1 MKKILI
7 MPDSFKGSLTAGEF
21 CRIARQRLKEVFGD
35 RYDTLSIP
43 MADGGEGTADCFLA
57 LDGFE
62 RICVTVHNAYMETV
76 PAYYALRG
84 DTAVIELAQAA
95 SLPSVKGREDPARTT
110 TYGVGDMIA
119 DAVKRGVVNILLG
132 LGGSCTNDA
141 GCGMARALGTVFKDS
156 DNNSF
161 LPTGGTL
168 DKVCSIDTTV
178 TEKLLDKVKI
188 TAMCDV
194 NNPLFGE
201 NGAAYIFA
209 PQKGASPDKVRLL
222 DDKLRAIAD
231 LVKDISG
238 EDLSGQP
245 GAGAAGGTGFG
256 VTALLKGELKNGTAL
271 ILDTIG
277 FDELLEDTVL
287 ILTGEGNFDA
297 QSLSGKTVMGIADR
311 AKKKDVPVVVISGGS
326 EQERNAYNRGVSAV
340 YTTSF
345 GPQSLEDAKNNIK
358 RDLKRA
364 VVNTARLID
373 INI

>member
-35 RYDTLSIP
+35 RYDILSIP

-178 TEKLLDKVKI
+178 TEKMLDKVKI

-201 NGAAYIFA
+201 NGAAYVFA

-277 FDELLEDTVL
+277 FDELLEDTAL

-311 AKKKDVPVVVISGGS
+311 ARKKDVPVVVISGGS

-364 VVNTARLID
+364 VVNTARLIE

>member
-35 RYDTLSIP
+35 RYDILSIP

-95 SLPSVKGREDPARTT
+95 SLPSVMGREDPALTT

-119 DAVKRGVVNILLG
+119 DAVKRGAVNILLG

-277 FDELLEDTVL
+277 FDELLEDTAL

-311 AKKKDVPVVVISGGS
+311 AKKKNVPVVVISGGS

-345 GPQSLEDAKNNIK
+345 GPQSLEDAKKNVV